1 MKTDLLDFI
10 HYCQVE
16 KGLAENT
23 LRSYERD
30 IGQYID
36 YLTEHNI
43 THVQNIE
50 RSWIVEFLHHL
61 KENGRSSSTIARTI
75 SSIRAF
81 HQFLLREQR
90 TVKDPSE
97 LIELPKSGKKLP
109 DVLSTT
115 DIEALLTE
123 AGGTTS
129 FAKRNKAMLEL
140 MYATGLRVSEL
151 CSLETG
157 DIHLQ
162 MGFVHCLGKGN
173 KERIIP
179 LGKAAADAVE
189 EYVQRARPA
198 LMKKKRHDVLF
209 VNHHGNKLSRQG
221 FWKILK
227 ESAAKAGVEKS
238 LTPHTLRH
246 SFATHLLENG
256 ADLRAVQEM
265 LGHADIS
272 ATQIYTHVSNRKLKD
287 VYLHYH
293 PRA

>member
-1 MKTDLLDFI
+1 MNTDISDFI

-16 KGLAENT
+16 KGLSENT
-23 LRSYERD
+23 IRSYQRD
-30 IGQYID
+30 LHHYAAHLQSNDIKS
-36 YLTEHNI
+36 
-43 THVQNIE
+43 VQQIE
-50 RSWIVEFLHHL
+50 RSHIVDFLYSL
-61 KENGRSSSTIARTI
+61 KDNGRSSSTIARTI

-81 HQFLLREQR
+81 HQFLLRNQR
-90 TVKDPSE
+90 SIKDPSE
-97 LIELPKSGKKLP
+97 LIEIPKGEQKLP
-109 DVLSTT
+109 DVLSTGE
-115 DIEALLTE
+115 IEALLT
-123 AGGTTS
+123 ASDGTTA
-129 FAKRNKAMLEL
+129 FARRNKAMLEL

-151 CSLETG
+151 CSLKTG

-162 MGFVHCLGKGN
+162 MGFVHCMGKGN

-179 LGKAAADAVE
+179 LGKVAADAVE
-189 EYVQRARPA
+189 SYVNKGRSH
-198 LMKKKRHDVLF
+198 LLKKKKHDTLF
-209 VNHHGNKLSRQG
+209 VNHHGNSLSRQG

-227 ESAAKAGVEKS
+227 ETSQRANINKK

-272 ATQIYTHVSNRKLKD
+272 TTQVYTHVSNHKLKD
-287 VYLHYH
+287 VYLNYH

>member
-1 MKTDLLDFI
+1 MKTDLYDFI
-10 HYCQVE
+10 HYCRVE
-16 KGLAENT
+16 KGLTNNT
-23 LRSYERD
+23 LQSYQRD
-30 IGQYID
+30 LQH
-36 YLTEHNI
+36 YLNHLQKNNI
-43 THVQNIE
+43 TGIQEIE
-50 RSWIVEFLHHL
+50 RSHIVAFLYDL
-61 KENGRSSSTIARTI
+61 KENGRSTSTIARTI

-81 HQFLLREQR
+81 HQFLLRDQR
-90 TVKDPSE
+90 SSKDPSE
-97 LIELPKSGKKLP
+97 LIEIPKGDKKLP
-109 DVLSTT
+109 DVLSTSE
-115 DIEALLTE
+115 IEALLTSVN
-123 AGGTTS
+123 GTTS
-129 FAKRNKAMLEL
+129 FARRNKAMLEL

-179 LGKAAADAVE
+179 LGQTAAEAVE
-189 EYVQRARPA
+189 NYVHRARPQ
-198 LMKKKRHDVLF
+198 LMKKKKHEILF
-209 VNHHGNKLSRQG
+209 VNHHGTSLSRQG

-227 ESAAKAGVEKS
+227 EAAERAGIQKK

-272 ATQIYTHVSNRKLKD
+272 ATQIYTHVSTHKLKD
-287 VYLHYH
+287 VYLNYH

>member
-1 MKTDLLDFI
+1 MQHDVLDFL

-16 KGLAENT
+16 KGLSENT
-23 LRSYERD
+23 LSSYKRD
-30 IGQYID
+30 LLNYISHLEKN
-36 YLTEHNI
+36 YLNDIE
-43 THVQNIE
+43 QIE
-50 RSWIVEFLHHL
+50 RSHIVDFLFTL
-61 KENGRSSSTIARTI
+61 KESGRSASTIARTI

-81 HQFLLREQR
+81 HQFLLRDQR
-90 TVKDPSE
+90 LKKDPSE
-97 LIELPKSGKKLP
+97 LVEIPKGEKKLP
-109 DVLSTT
+109 DVLSGS
-115 DIEALLTE
+115 EVEKLLSASEGVT
-123 AGGTTS
+123 A
-129 FAKRNKAMLEL
+129 FDLRNKAMLEL
-140 MYATGLRVSEL
+140 MYATGLRVTEL
-151 CSLETG
+151 CELEVG

-162 MGFVHCLGKGN
+162 MGFVHCIGKGN

-179 LGKAAADAVE
+179 LGKMAQEALE
-189 EYVQRARPA
+189 QYIHKGRSF

-209 VNHHGNKLSRQG
+209 VNHHGNQLSRQG

-227 ESAAKAGVEKS
+227 SAAEKANIQKK

-272 ATQIYTHVSNRKLKD
+272 TTQIYTHVSNHKLKD
-287 VYLHYH
+287 VYIHFH